1 MPLSALSSVACTT
14 RATDWLS
21 DASGERSRSRACE
34 RTLWLNLWLVGAVLA
49 DCTLGLLL
57 ADNDKTATR
66 VGLVT
71 VEGAYVA
78 SGEDLTRASLGM
90 HRGWVYLLGTLVV
103 GGASGGG
110 RHLAFAVERGLV
122 LGS

>member
-1 MPLSALSSVACTT
+1 MLA
-14 RATDWLS
+14 
-21 DASGERSRSRACE
+21 
-34 RTLWLNLWLVGAVLA
+34 GADLA
-49 DCTLGLLL
+49 DCALGLLL
-57 ADNDKTATR
+57 ADNGKTATR